1 MKNSTL
7 RSRLLLGF
15 AAITVPLLIFLVYN
29 NWYAMSVVCDQ
40 VANSNQN
47 ILQVY
52 VNQVDG
58 MLKDLDKYMQNM
70 AYQNNDLISLDSY
83 PEDSMEAYLA
93 KIRIINQM
101 NKDILLY
108 EYADSIFV
116 YKPASEELLVSLQL
130 QSDGSKIKSKLPE
143 MLSDP
148 DKRTEMTLKWTLLNV
163 DGQYAMLKLND
174 TGYGRLMGVWITLD
188 NLLTPI
194 RFIEFN
200 GNFQVLFSS
209 PAGLVLTKNA
219 FGEPSQTVRNVDFV
233 NTFKET
239 GRAYSILKNGSG
251 ISDSMVISRR
261 SDISELYL
269 VVLLPVDSL
278 LQKLTFFQRI
288 VYATPII
295 TAIFL
300 AGFRFY
306 LQKSVGSPV
315 RKLVRGMKK
324 IQSGDLTARLE
335 PTHLTEF
342 NSINDAFNDM
352 AKQIINLKVDVYE
365 EKLSVQ
371 KAEMKHLQA
380 QIHPHFFANC
390 LNLIYNLAQVKNTDL
405 VKDMALHL
413 VKHFRFMT
421 RTGMTLVRLSEE
433 LEHIRNYLCIQ
444 KIRFPVALDYNIEM
458 EPDIETFM
466 IPPLILQPFVEN
478 AIEHGFCYRGDAPF
492 SIRVEATRKTGGP
505 HSQIIV
511 KIEDN
516 GKGFDPDTLSMLQ
529 SGAYFGENSEDH
541 IGIWNVQR
549 RCQLYYE
556 SKAAITYK
564 NGPQG
569 GAVVE
574 LTLPAA

>member
-15 AAITVPLLIFLVYN
+15 AAITVPLLIFLVLN
-29 NWYAMSVVCDQ
+29 NWYAMKVVCDQ

-47 ILQVY
+47 ILQIY
-52 VNQVDG
+52 MNQVDG

-70 AYQNNDLISLDSY
+70 AYQNTDLIYIDSY

-93 KIRIINQM
+93 KIKTINQL

-108 EYADSIFV
+108 EYADSLFI
-116 YKPASEELLVSLQL
+116 YRPDSGELLVSSQL
-130 QSDGSKIKSKLPE
+130 QSDSSKIRDNLAGILADPE
-143 MLSDP
+143 
-148 DKRTEMTLKWTLLNV
+148 KRGEMMLKWTLFNV
-163 DGQYAMLKLND
+163 DGEYVMLKLND
-174 TGYGRLMGVWITLD
+174 TGYGRLMGVWVTLD
-188 NLLTPI
+188 NLLAPI

-200 GNFQVLFSS
+200 GNFQVLFAS
-209 PAGLVLTKNA
+209 PSGQVLTESA
-219 FGEPSQTVRNVDFV
+219 AGEPFRTSGVDLE
-233 NTFKET
+233 NTLKET
-239 GRAYSILKNGSG
+239 DRTYSIVKNGSG
-251 ISDSMVISRR
+251 ASDTMVISLR
-261 SDISELYL
+261 SDNSELYL
-269 VVLLPVDSL
+269 VALLPLDAL
-278 LQKLTFFQRI
+278 LQKLTFFQRL
-288 VYATPII
+288 VYITPII
-295 TAIFL
+295 TAFFL
-300 AGFRFY
+300 AGFLFY
-306 LQKSVGSPV
+306 LQKSVSSPV

-324 IQSGDLTARLE
+324 LQSGDLTARLE

-352 AKQIINLKVDVYE
+352 AEQIIHLKVDVYE

-390 LNLIYNLAQVKNTDL
+390 LNLIYSLAQVKNTEL
-405 VKDMALHL
+405 VKEMSLHL
-413 VKHFRFMT
+413 VRHLRFMT
-421 RTGMTLVRLSEE
+421 KTNVTLVRLSEE

-444 KIRFPVALDYNIEM
+444 KIRFPVALDYDIEM
-458 EPDIETFM
+458 DPDIAAFM

-478 AIEHGFCYRGDAPF
+478 AIEHGFRYNGGAPF
-492 SIRVEATRKTGGP
+492 SIRVEAGRKTDGP
-505 HSQIIV
+505 DSLIVV

-516 GKGFDPDTLSMLQ
+516 GKGFEPGTLSMLQ
-529 SGAYFGENSEDH
+529 AGAYSDEGSGDH

-556 SKAAITYK
+556 SKAEISFG